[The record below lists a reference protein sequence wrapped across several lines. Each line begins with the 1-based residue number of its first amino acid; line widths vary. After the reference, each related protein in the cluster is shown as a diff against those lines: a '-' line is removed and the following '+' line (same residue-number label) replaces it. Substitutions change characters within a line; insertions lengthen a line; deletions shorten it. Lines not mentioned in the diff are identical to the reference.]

1 MTIDLRTMLA
11 FSCYWCPLQ
20 HNDII
25 KAISVTCD
33 CFYHPII
40 SDETA
45 GTLCVLYIVCR
56 YKFWL
61 NWHAWNHSRMGL
73 INIYTSWTFCGLY
86 FVSFQCFFLFFFILL
101 FFFSFVAIDFF
112 IRIYYNL
119 MYLKVKEVH
128 LAHFSTYKRITETQK
143 FLKLLNLGW
152 ISARGFL
159 DWDWVTFSH

>member
-56 YKFWL
+56 YK
-61 NWHAWNHSRMGL
+61 
-73 INIYTSWTFCGLY
+73 
-86 FVSFQCFFLFFFILL
+86 V
-101 FFFSFVAIDFF
+101 
-112 IRIYYNL
+112 
-119 MYLKVKEVH
+119 
-128 LAHFSTYKRITETQK
+128 
-143 FLKLLNLGW
+143 
-152 ISARGFL
+152 
-159 DWDWVTFSH
+159 

>member
-61 NWHAWNHSRMGL
+61 NWHAWNQSYGAYQYKHFLNLLWSL
-73 INIYTSWTFCGLY
+73 FCI
-86 FVSFQCFFLFFFILL
+86 VSMFCLFFLFCYFFQ
-101 FFFSFVAIDFF
+101 FCCHRFFF

-119 MYLKVKEVH
+119 MYLKVKKVH

-143 FLKLLNLGW
+143 SLKLLNLGW

>member
-45 GTLCVLYIVCR
+45 GTLCVDISFDWIDMPEIIVV
-56 YKFWL
+56 W
-61 NWHAWNHSRMGL
+61 GL
-73 INIYTSWTFCGLY
+73 SIYTLPDLFVVFILY
-86 FVSFQCFFLFFFILL
+86 LFNVFFLFFCSVLL
-101 FFFSFVAIDFF
+101 FFSHFCCHKFFF

-119 MYLKVKEVH
+119 MYLKVMKVH
-128 LAHFSTYKRITETQK
+128 LAYFSTYKRITETQK
-143 FLKLLNLGW
+143 ILKLLNLGW